1 MWRAKM
7 QKPAPALLFIPYSAT
22 VKIYIWR
29 LTVHSSAIILLYFD
43 RLYNFFFFLSFSFS
57 RIFFS
62 LHFFPSSLCFPSV
75 SGCRSGFVGLW
86 GCWSGLDVVVESCG
100 VADLGFWGCGVAD
113 LGWMWWWSRVGLP
126 IWVGCGGLR
135 FGLGVVVELWV
146 WVWLWGCRWI
156 EEGGEKWGERKKN

>member
-43 RLYNFFFFLSFSFS
+43 RLYKFFFLPFPF
-57 RIFFS
+57 IFPDFFS
-62 LHFFPSSLCFPSV
+62 LSIFSPLCCALPLSQV
-75 SGCRSGFVGLW
+75 ADLGLW
-86 GCWSGLDVVVESCG
+86 GCG
-100 VADLGFWGCGVAD
+100 VADLGLWGCGVAD
-113 LGWMWWWSRVGLP
+113 LGWMWCWSRVVLP

-135 FGLGVVVELWV
+135 FGLGVVVEPWV

-156 EEGGEKWGERKKN
+156 EEGGEKWRETKKV